1 MEKQLVIFELGNET
15 YGVDIAIVEGII
27 KMQDIT
33 RLPHAPE
40 YVEGI
45 INLRGSILPV
55 INLEKRLGMSPREQ
69 TNATRI
75 IIILMGEAKVGMIV
89 NSVSEVLMIE
99 DSIIEIAPALVSS
112 TKTEFITGIAKI
124 DTRLVF
130 LLDPVKIFSTEES
143 QPVLLLPG

>member
-1 MEKQLVIFELGNET
+1 MEKQLAVFELGNET
-15 YGVDIAIVEGII
+15 YGVDIAIVEGIV

-40 YVEGI
+40 YVEGVT
-45 INLRGSILPV
+45 NLRGSILPV
-55 INLEKRLGMSPREQ
+55 INLEKRLGMSPQEQ

-99 DSIIEIAPALVSS
+99 DSIIEMAPALVSS
-112 TKTEFITGIAKI
+112 TKTEFIIGIAKI
-124 DTRLVF
+124 DTRLVL
-130 LLDPVKIFSTEES
+130 LLDPIKIFSTEES
-143 QPVLLLPG
+143 QPVLLLPS